1 VPSLNDEGK
10 AMEVII
16 QIIINGIAIGSVYAL
31 AAIGLTLIFGIIE
44 IVNFA
49 HGEFIMLSMYMAFWF
64 FTLWGVDPYLGM
76 LLLVPLFFLLGIG
89 TERLIIR
96 KVISASPFIQ
106 IFVTNGLSLVLLSGA
121 LLLWG
126 VDYRELSPSYLFKDL
141 SLWGIKIS
149 LCNFIGIIINIS
161 AIIILFIFLYKTYIG
176 KAIRAVS
183 QQKRGAMVVGIN
195 VPFLYT
201 LSFGIGIAYAA
212 IAGITMS
219 TLFSIHPSVGGVFI
233 LVAFVTVIFGGY
245 NSIVGSFIAGL
256 IIGQIEVFTAFY
268 LTSHL
273 KEVMYFVVFV
283 IILLFKPTGLLGH
296 K

>member
-1 VPSLNDEGK
+1 
-10 AMEVII
+10 MEVII

-49 HGEFIMLSMYMAFWF
+49 HGEFIMLSMYGSYWL
-64 FTLWGVDPYLGM
+64 FTLWGIDPYLGM
-76 LLLVPLFFLLGIG
+76 LLLVPLFFFVGVG
-89 TERLIIR
+89 TEKLIIN
-96 KVISASPFIQ
+96 KVVNASPFIQ
-106 IFVTNGLSLVLLSGA
+106 IFATNGLSLVILSGA
-121 LLLWG
+121 LILWG
-126 VDYRELSPSYLFKDL
+126 VDYREVSPSYIFNDL
-141 SLWGIKIS
+141 SFWGIRIS
-149 LCNFIGIIINIS
+149 LVNLLGILINIG
-161 AIIILFIFLYKTYIG
+161 AIVALFLFLYKTYIG

-183 QQKRGAMVVGIN
+183 QQKRGAMIVGIN

-219 TLFSIHPSVGGVFI
+219 TIFSIYPSVGGVFV
-233 LVAFVTVIFGGY
+233 LVAFITVIFGGY
-245 NSIVGSFIAGL
+245 NSIMGSFLAGF

-273 KEVMYFVVFV
+273 KEIMYFFVFV
-283 IILLFKPTGLLGH
+283 MILLFRPMGLLGH